1 MADPWPQ
8 EYAFVDCEA
17 TGLAPEARLI
27 EVAVTIVRVARHGDR
42 IEERWSS
49 LADPGIPIPPGVSA
63 LTGIRDADV
72 AGTPPPGDAARE
84 ALRRAGGR
92 RLLAWN
98 AQFDAGLLSR
108 ELGEKVE
115 ILDAIEVAQLLF
127 PDAQEF
133 NLPGLALSL
142 GVPAGGHRAMADCE
156 ASVAVLDR
164 LLQRARG
171 RGLADDLRTLEAIYA
186 GTEWPWLA
194 WIRARLEG
202 AAEPMPAGAI
212 EPGGTGDR
220 QPPDAFLDQMF
231 AGDGLLARRLKGRY
245 EPRPG
250 QVEYARE
257 VEKGMREARS
267 LMIEGP
273 TGIGKGLGYL
283 APAVAWALR
292 ERRRVLV
299 STDKLVLQDQLCR
312 QDLPLLAAA
321 SGLGFRWAVLKGR
334 RNYVCPAAI
343 RAQIEN
349 LGLLSPIE
357 DRDALAYLALFARH
371 TQDGETERIAR
382 AVKHRRP
389 GVERLLP
396 DVVAGEGPCIPG
408 RCKDPRCFLTQALRM
423 AATADILVSNH
434 TLTLCWPDSYPSW
447 DAVVFDEGHTL
458 EDAATNALT
467 SEITSAAIR
476 DTAVRLIGRTGKE
489 GLAGAAIRAGGG
501 RGASEEVA
509 RAVQSVRAAAQ
520 ALSDFTPPFAEAVA
534 AYVREWN
541 PNADELGPRA
551 LLEASIDPARRASP
565 SWERLGRAVSPL
577 GDLLSGLES
586 DLGQLLD
593 TLEGEGRNPGSGAV
607 GSRLAGLL
615 REVSEMRRILE
626 GILTPARGTSPVEE
640 ACYLAASRGAY
651 GALRAVPVS
660 VAGLIHQRVL
670 ARCPAI
676 VTSAT
681 LTLPSD
687 PDYVARRIGFDRL
700 PPERRLPTR
709 AFPSPYRPAE
719 TSLTLVA
726 TDAPSP
732 EDAEAFA
739 EHTSDVAAGIAR
751 ILGGRTMILVA
762 ARARIERVA
771 DRLRRRLEGDLITV
785 LTQNDGGR
793 ANLIARMR
801 EDRRTVLIGARSFWE
816 GVDIPGAALSAVVLE
831 RIPFEF
837 PHDPVVQARR
847 RAERDAGRD
856 EFVDYTLPRALL
868 LLRQGAGRLLRSHAD
883 RGVVFL
889 LDARFLKKGYR
900 DATVQAL
907 PGGRILALPL
917 TQALQAAERFL
928 QSHGLVRPTTIPP

>member
-1 MADPWPQ
+1 MWPQ

-27 EVAVTIVRVARHGDR
+27 EVAVTIVRGDR
-42 IEERWSS
+42 IEERWFS

-72 AGTPPPGDAARE
+72 AGAPSPGDAARE
-84 ALRRAGGR
+84 ALHKAGGR

-108 ELGEKVE
+108 ELGESVE

-133 NLPGLALSL
+133 NLPGLALAL
-142 GVPAGGHRAMADCE
+142 GITAGGHRAMADCE

-171 RGLADDLRTLEAIYA
+171 RGLAEDLRTLEAIYA
-186 GTEWPWLA
+186 GTEWPWLT
-194 WIRARLEG
+194 WIRARIEG
-202 AAEPMPAGAI
+202 AVEPMPAGAI

-231 AGDGLLARRLKGRY
+231 AGDGLLARRLEGRY
-245 EPRPG
+245 EPRPE

-257 VEKGMREARS
+257 VAKGMNEARS

-312 QDLPLLAAA
+312 QDLPLLASA

-343 RAQIEN
+343 RAQIAD

-357 DRDALAYLALFARH
+357 ERDALAYLALFARH

-382 AVKHRRP
+382 AVKHWRP

-408 RCKDPRCFLTQALRM
+408 RCKDPRCFLTQALQR

-447 DAVVFDEGHTL
+447 DAVIFDEGHTL
-458 EDAATNALT
+458 EDAATSALT

-476 DTAVRLIGRTGKE
+476 DTAVRVVGRTGKE
-489 GLAGAAIRAGGG
+489 GLAGAALRAGGG
-501 RGASEEVA
+501 RKTSKEISS
-509 RAVQSVRAAAQ
+509 AVQSVRAAAKT
-520 ALSDFTPPFAEAVA
+520 LSDFAPPFAEAVA
-534 AYVREWN
+534 AYVRKWN
-541 PNADELGPRA
+541 PNANEFDPRA

-565 SWERLGRAVSPL
+565 SWKGLAETVSPL
-577 GDLLSGLES
+577 GELLSGLES
-586 DLGQLLD
+586 DLGHLLD
-593 TLEGEGRNPGSGAV
+593 ALEKEEQNPGSSAV
-607 GSRLAGLL
+607 GPRLAGLL
-615 REVSEMRRILE
+615 REVAEMRRVFEEIL
-626 GILTPARGTSPVEE
+626 ASPVSE
-640 ACYLAASRGAY
+640 ACYIAASRGSY

-687 PDYVARRIGFDRL
+687 PDYIARRIGFDRL

-732 EDAEAFA
+732 DDAEAFA
-739 EHTSDVAAGIAR
+739 EHTADVAAGIAR
-751 ILGGRTMILVA
+751 ILGGRTMVLVA
-762 ARARIERVA
+762 ARSRIERVA
-771 DRLRRRLEGDLITV
+771 DRLRRRLEQDHITV

-837 PHDPVVQARR
+837 PNDPVVQARR

-868 LLRQGAGRLLRSHAD
+868 LLRQGAGRLLRGHAD

-900 DATVQAL
+900 EATVQAL

-917 TQALQAAERFL
+917 TQALEAAGQFL
-928 QSHGLVRPTTIPP
+928 QSHGLVRPVPASTTL